1 MHRTSHRAGVY
12 RTIIIVRLV
21 RIGYVEQSRQ
31 NDRCFGMLLA
41 VISLSLSHGH
51 MLRWLSL
58 KSVLSARHLVGSRK
72 THVFLNIVRKHWST
86 KAVDF
91 GTTRKRLCHFL
102 PSLTP
107 YLPHFRYR
115 SHLRLEIL
123 ETNYT
128 ALAHIFHYDMAD
140 LSLSAQNRIAY
151 AN

>member
-91 GTTRKRLCHFL
+91 GI
-102 PSLTP
+102 P
-107 YLPHFRYR
+107 
-115 SHLRLEIL
+115 LE
-123 ETNYT
+123 
-128 ALAHIFHYDMAD
+128 
-140 LSLSAQNRIAY
+140 SAY
-151 AN
+151 ATFFHHWLHICLISDTAATLGWKSWKLITRPLRIFSTMTWPIWVSVLKTV